1 MTEGGDPDKLG
12 RGAVWHH
19 GEACLAAL
27 IGGRCWHYQ
36 AGVLW
41 AAHHWHADRLPPG
54 ASPRLGPAGRRL
66 AGFLRLSRTR

>member
-12 RGAVWHH
+12 R
-19 GEACLAAL
+19 LAAQ

-41 AAHHWHADRLPPG
+41 AAHH
-54 ASPRLGPAGRRL
+54 
-66 AGFLRLSRTR
+66 